1 MAYSI
6 HDEHLQIVDEHT
18 GEPTGEVA
26 TRKHVIE
33 NKLWCRS
40 TNVYV
45 LNPKGELLCHQRSLN
60 KERYPGVWSTHF
72 GGHVS
77 ANETFKINAL
87 KETEEEIGLKL
98 NAHQLVPW
106 RTSIIKSQRLW
117 ARDFLT
123 VFSGDD
129 SVLKPQES
137 EIEKVEWMSPET
149 IMAELQVEGEFDDTR
164 EWIAGTH
171 DFHSDY
177 QCMRAVMTA
186 MLDAGIFGS
195 EFYDLHKWRPVV
207 E

>member
-1 MAYSI
+1 MAHSI
-6 HDEHLQIVDEHT
+6 HDEELQIVDEHT
-18 GEPTGEVA
+18 GEPTGETA
-26 TRKHVIE
+26 PRHHVIK
-33 NKLWCRS
+33 NQLWCRS
-40 TNVYV
+40 TNVFI
-45 LNPKGELLCHQRSLN
+45 LNPEGQILCQQRSLN

-77 ANETFKINAL
+77 TNETFKLNAL
-87 KETEEEIGLKL
+87 KEVEEEIGLKL

-106 RTSIIKSQRLW
+106 RTSRIDVSRLW
-117 ARDFLT
+117 VRDFLT
-123 VFSGDD
+123 IYAGETKDL
-129 SVLKPQES
+129 VLQES
-137 EIEKVEWMSPET
+137 EIAQIEWLKPET
-149 IMAELQVEGEFDDTR
+149 IMAELQAEGEFDDLR

-171 DFHSDY
+171 DFHADY